1 MSSAAPNP
9 VTAKAEAGKQTLIT
23 TGATSQTIDLRDPWL
38 AAFLAWLVPG
48 LGHMYQR
55 RWGKGG
61 LFMTCI
67 LATFFYG
74 LWLGGGRVVYASFR
88 EYYPQYSTMTQ
99 DRHTL
104 TYGTRT
110 GLFTSQARYAYFCQ
124 FCDGLPALPAIVQS
138 LRVGG
143 ETPKAP
149 LFDGFMAPPMVRG
162 QIVPEDWVLEQ
173 RTKHPDDKTYDVGNF
188 HALED
193 SPYLIFQPVGFSGD
207 RTDQLGYWNYQ
218 LGSFFDLGTVFTM
231 IAGLLNV
238 LAIWDAWGGPAVPAP
253 KSEKGEKTPDLVHK
267 AKLRI

>member
-1 MSSAAPNP
+1 VSSAAPTP
-9 VTAKAEAGKQTLIT
+9 APAKAEAAAGKQTLIT
-23 TGATSQTIDLRDPWL
+23 SGEASQTINLRDPWL

-88 EYYPQYSTMTQ
+88 DSDPRVTV
-99 DRHTL
+99 
-104 TYGTRT
+104 GTRT

-124 FCDGLPALPAIVQS
+124 FAAGLPALPAIVQS

-143 ETPKAP
+143 DTPKAP
-149 LFDGFMAPPMVRG
+149 LFDGLMAPPMVRG
-162 QIVPEDWVLEQ
+162 QVVPTDWILEQ
-173 RTKHPDDKTYDVGNF
+173 RSKHPGDKTYEDRNF
-188 HALED
+188 RSLDNAY
-193 SPYLIFQPVGFSGD
+193 SVFQPLDFPGD

-231 IAGLLNV
+231 VAGLLNV
-238 LAIWDAWGGPAVPAP
+238 LAIWDAWGGPALTPT
-253 KSEKGEKTPDLVHK
+253 KSDKEKGDKSTDPGK
-267 AKLRI
+267 AKLRT